1 MYKPLNILV
10 TGGCGF
16 IGSNTINYLLKK
28 YANIYIYNVDILNY
42 CSSEKNVIPND
53 RYKFIKGNICSS
65 DLINFALNTFKIDT
79 IINFAAQSHV
89 DNSFGN
95 SLQFTQDNI
104 FGTHTLLE
112 CCRKYNKI
120 KRFIHVST
128 DEVYGEVNETDV
140 CLEKSLL
147 NPTNPYAAT
156 KAGAEFIVRAYHMS
170 FNIPIIITRGNN
182 VYGPRQYPEKLIPKF
197 IKNLLNNESCPIQ
210 GTGKTKRNFL
220 HVFDVAK
227 AFDIILHHG
236 VVNEIYNIGTDDEY
250 SVIDIL
256 RILVKNI
263 KNGDNYMDYATFVK
277 DRDFNDSRY
286 SINSDKLNNIGWF
299 KDIEFKKGI
308 EETIEWYKENLIL
321 HN

>member
-286 SINSDKLNNIGWF
+286 SINSDKLNNIGWV

-308 EETIEWYKENLIL
+308 EETIEWYKENLID
-321 HN
+321 H

>member
-1 MYKPLNILV
+1 MYTPLNILI

-16 IGSNTINYLLKK
+16 IGSNTINYLLKR
-28 YANIYIYNVDILNY
+28 YDNIYIYNIDIINY
-42 CSSEKNVIPND
+42 CSYEKNVIPND
-53 RYKFIKGNICSS
+53 RYKFIKGDICSS
-65 DLINFALNTFKIDT
+65 DLINFVLNTFNIDT

-95 SLQFTQDNI
+95 SLQFTKDNI
-104 FGTHTLLE
+104 VGTHTLLE
-112 CCRKYNKI
+112 CTRNYNKI

-128 DEVYGEVNETDV
+128 DEVYGEVNENDE
-140 CLEKSLL
+140 CFEKSLL

-156 KAGAEFIVRAYHMS
+156 KAGAEFIVRAYYMS

-197 IKNLLNNESCPIQ
+197 IKNLLGNELCPIQ
-210 GTGKTKRNFL
+210 GNGKTKRNFL

-236 VVNEIYNIGTDDEY
+236 VVNEIYNIGTNDEY

-256 RILVKNI
+256 QILVKNI
-263 KNGDNYMDYATFVK
+263 KNSDNYMDYATFVK

-308 EETIEWYKENLIL
+308 KDTIEWYKENLIIY
-321 HN
+321 